1 MGVPCRGTRGSDR
14 GRVHPD
20 GQQDPTGTQTHSRSA
35 CGGAREPEPVTTEL
49 PGLRAGRC
57 RLRRLDG
64 KQSRKH
70 LVQET
75 PDPQPRP
82 GRLLEV
88 QLALKDLP
96 AVINHILKVTGQEQ
110 IYYIGHSQGTTIAF
124 IAFSTLP
131 ELANKIK
138 LFIGLAPVATVE
150 FTASPMTKLS
160 VLPEFLVWSCII
172 NHVICTTGA
181 DLFFEHHVTGLYRRG
196 ASWEVQRTTGGSETF
211 DAVVLTMPVPQILKL
226 QGDLQDNRVVYSSRF
241 AVALF
246 FPPDVVFSF
255 PWAARYVTDNPCIC
269 YVAADSRKRNADT
282 PGRGPSL
289 VVHTSVPF
297 GLEHLEKD
305 KEEVQPIIL
314 QELYKMLPGLP
325 QPISIKCQKWR
336 YSQVLTSVPDCPGQ
350 MTVLDRPLLVCC
362 GDAFNHSNFD
372 GCAESALSVLRVLK
386 ASLSG
391 SEPIINKVIGSLI
404 GND

>member
-1 MGVPCRGTRGSDR
+1 MTGGRMSTSRPPDSSSHSADLGAQYITATSAYAQSHHSVYSELLSSGVLKPFDSLIEGLKHTDGSKDYMTPL
-14 GRVHPD
+14 GMCSIV
-20 GQQDPTGTQTHSRSA
+20 
-35 CGGAREPEPVTTEL
+35 
-49 PGLRAGRC
+49 
-57 RLRRLDG
+57 
-64 KQSRKH
+64 KH
-70 LVQET
+70 
-75 PDPQPRP
+75 
-82 GRLLEV
+82 
-88 QLALKDLP
+88 
-96 AVINHILKVTGQEQ
+96 
-110 IYYIGHSQGTTIAF
+110 F
-124 IAFSTLP
+124 
-131 ELANKIK
+131 
-138 LFIGLAPVATVE
+138 
-150 FTASPMTKLS
+150 LS
-160 VLPEFLVWSCII
+160 ES
-172 NHVICTTGA
+172 GA
-181 DLFFEHHVTGLYRRG
+181 DLFFEHHVTGLYRHG
-196 ASWEVQRTTGGSETF
+196 ASWEVQRTAGGSETF

-226 QGDLQDNRVVYSSRF
+226 QGDLQDMLSVQQKQQLNRVVYSSRF

-269 YVAADSRKRNADT
+269 YVAADSCKRNADT

-350 MTVLDRPLLVCC
+350 MTVLDRPLLVCG
-362 GDAFNHSNFD
+362 GDAFSHSNFD
-372 GCAESALSVLRVLK
+372 GCVESALSVLRVLK

-391 SEPIINKVIGSLI
+391 SDSTTRI
-404 GND
+404 